1 MENGLV
7 CMKAWHEKNI
17 TTPLQ
22 KHPDP
27 YLHIG
32 KMINLLLRQKMQF
45 LGVFESFLFTK
56 FV

>member
-32 KMINLLLRQKMQF
+32 KMINLLLRQKKC
-45 LGVFESFLFTK
+45 SFWVWCL
-56 FV
+56 